1 MKRETETGGGI
12 KSENKNND
20 LTGQISTKKN
30 PTNSLK
36 WMALCVTFN
45 QFEQRNIQRYFID
58 DAAAAADD
66 NSNGALYTVNGM
78 KMAVN

>member
-1 MKRETETGGGI
+1 
-12 KSENKNND
+12 
-20 LTGQISTKKN
+20 
-30 PTNSLK
+30 
-36 WMALCVTFN
+36 MALCVTFN

-58 DAAAAADD
+58 DAAAAAADD